1 MELKEILL
9 AAGLGLSP
17 LFTSQNIYAQE
28 VAKVE
33 KPAIE
38 NAVVESEIIKPSL
51 EEIARLIEKF
61 PAEILK
67 EEINNGNIKKFEYTR
82 QTTNNDFY
90 KFINKNFNNRV
101 LFLYV
106 ATDDPLCLRIE
117 RDRWAKEST
126 FNQKAISGAAISFL
140 YINKNLQERNKD
152 VGFLFFE
159 LKDFRGDEM
168 WAKVKKLFNWD
179 RVEFPSYAE
188 FNKDSRGRYKFEKIG
203 GCGVKSPNKIHESI
217 NWGIDR
223 YTKSFEEMLKTPF

>member
-51 EEIARLIEKF
+51 EEIAKLIEKL

-67 EEINNGNIKKFEYTR
+67 DAIEKGDIKKFEYTR

-106 ATDDPLCLRIE
+106 ATDDPLCLRE
-117 RDRWAKEST
+117 RERLAKGST
-126 FNQKAISGAAISFL
+126 LNLKGFSGAAISFL
-140 YINKNLQERNKD
+140 YISRNLKQRNKD

-159 LKDFRGDEM
+159 EKGLYGDGD
-168 WAKVKKLFNWD
+168 WQRLARLFSLTD
-179 RVEFPSYAE
+179 IIEFPSYAE
-188 FNKDSRGRYKFEKIG
+188 FNKDSNGRYKFEKID
-203 GCGVKSPNKIHESI
+203 GCGVKTPEVILRSI
-217 NWGIDR
+217 NGVVNYFSKR
-223 YTKSFEEMLKTPF
+223 